1 MLSSFDIGN
10 VRVSPNLVLAPMSGV
25 TNSCFRKLIRGE
37 NPGALGLAVTEFIS
51 IEGLTRRN
59 GRSLQMMEYGEED
72 RPISIQI
79 FGYDIDRMVEAA
91 KMVEDTGANIVDIN
105 CGCPVPKVVKRGG
118 GCELMR
124 QTFHLNKILTRVVKA
139 VSIPVTLKIRSG
151 WDDES
156 RNALDVGRMAEDA
169 GVAMLAVHGRTRKAL
184 YRGIADW
191 EIVAQVA
198 DELKIPVVGSGDI
211 IDVDSAKQALLS
223 GVAGIM
229 IGRGAMANPWI
240 FAEIA
245 AAVRGE
251 PFERPGVLETIELL
265 ERYSLILSERMPE
278 RGVTGKMKQLA
289 SQATRQLKG
298 SSKARRAI
306 CTSQS
311 LAEML
316 EVLEQ
321 WREYVLSDGSEGAA
335 IISTAQELP
344 LGELAP

>member
-1 MLSSFDIGN
+1 MLNPFDIGKVN
-10 VRVSPNLVLAPMSGV
+10 VAPNLILAPMSGV
-25 TNSCFRKLIRGE
+25 TNSCFRKLIRDE
-37 NPGALGLAVTEFIS
+37 NPGSLGLAVTEFIS

-59 GRSLQMMEYGEED
+59 GRSLQMMEYSEEE

-79 FGYDIDRMVEAA
+79 FGYDIERMVEAA
-91 KMVEDTGANIVDIN
+91 QMVEDTGADIVDIN

-124 QTFHLNKILTRVVKA
+124 QTYHLGKMLNRVVKA

-156 RNALDVGRMAEDA
+156 RNALDVGVIAQDA
-169 GVAMLAVHGRTRKAL
+169 GVAMLAVHGRTRKSL

-191 EIVAQVA
+191 DIISEIAGA
-198 DELKIPVVGSGDI
+198 LEIPVVGSGDI
-211 IDVDSAKQALLS
+211 VDAETAQRALTS

-240 FAEIA
+240 FSEITS
-245 AAVRGE
+245 AVRGE
-251 PFERPGVLETIELL
+251 AFAEKGAFETIDLL
-265 ERYSLILSERMPE
+265 ERYAVILSANMPE

-289 SQATRQLKG
+289 SQATRRIKG

-311 LAEML
+311 LSEML
-316 EVLEQ
+316 EVLQ
-321 WREYVLSDGSEGAA
+321 RWREYLLAQRSPIPEARSGALTPSA
-335 IISTAQELP
+335 S
-344 LGELAP
+344 ELAR